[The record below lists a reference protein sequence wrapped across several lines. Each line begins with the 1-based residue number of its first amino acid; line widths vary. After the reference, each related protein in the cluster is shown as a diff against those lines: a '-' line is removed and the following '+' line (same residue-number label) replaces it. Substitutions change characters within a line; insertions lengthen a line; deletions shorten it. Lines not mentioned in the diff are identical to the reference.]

1 MVGLRPSRRV
11 AGGRAKVNQDRGC
24 VVQPYGGDRKCAL
37 FAVFDGHGSRGEVVA
52 QFCMNFV
59 KERLAAHP
67 TFASDLERALVDTFE
82 ACDAA
87 MDARWAAEEKPPHV
101 SSGTTAV
108 VAVLRGNL
116 LVVASVGDSRCV
128 VATSDG
134 DDLSGI
140 SLTTDHDP
148 SLPVEKA
155 RITAAGGYVVDGR
168 VFLDA
173 DGTQLGLAMSRSLG
187 DRRLKAAGVVSTPT
201 LQTRDVKADAYVVL
215 ATDGIWQVLGVDAVA
230 RALEGDEADAEY
242 SCKNLIIEATAL
254 WGLEVSDYRDDIT
267 CMVVKC
273 NPLTLTDVQASYVS
287 VAAVRKHPVKE
298 RAPEPTSTRDVEVP
312 RGQSI
317 VLDTVGDGKYD
328 TLGVD
333 TSGDGRADTFGAP
346 RLLTRSRAESFFY
359 EVLACPHPP
368 PCGAT
373 VDTPAPRRAGSTPR
387 SPWTRTRPASRTTSR
402 SSSTSRAARPSRRSR
417 PTRRRSRGARRP
429 RAWPRRSRA
438 RRRRTRSARPR
449 STRTSRPSTPRWRR
463 RRRAPGN
470 NGFFCFC
477 FLVRLILKQH
487 DVNSR
492 LSRHIVVLRVGGG
505 PECATRSKKR
515 KGTPRKGKKNEQ
527 HSGFQRGHPP

>member
-1 MVGLRPSRRV
+1 
-11 AGGRAKVNQDRGC
+11 
-24 VVQPYGGDRKCAL
+24 
-37 FAVFDGHGSRGEVVA
+37 
-52 QFCMNFV
+52 MNFV

-346 RLLTRSRAESFFY
+346 RLLTRSRAESFFPRTP
-359 EVLACPHPP
+359 EAAPP
-368 PCGAT
+368 ART
-373 VDTPAPRRAGSTPR
+373 TRRSTPPRRAAPRRFYAAEPVDTNATGVEDHFKVFVDQPR
-387 SPWTRTRPASRTTSR
+387 RASV
-402 SSSTSRAARPSRRSR
+402 APVAPD
-417 PTRRRSRGARRP
+417 PEEIARRQ
-429 RAWPRRSRA
+429 A
-438 RRRRTRSARPR
+438 
-449 STRTSRPSTPRWRR
+449 
-463 RRRAPGN
+463 
-470 NGFFCFC
+470 
-477 FLVRLILKQH
+477 
-487 DVNSR
+487 
-492 LSRHIVVLRVGGG
+492 
-505 PECATRSKKR
+505 SKGMAEALASPKASDAQR
-515 KGTPRKGKKNEQ
+515 EAALNAHVAAIDAALEKEKKG
-527 HSGFQRGHPP
+527 SG

>member
-1 MVGLRPSRRV
+1 MWKPSGPSGARTIEYWSSGARTVERGGAPRPGASRV
-11 AGGRAKVNQDRGC
+11 
-24 VVQPYGGDRKCAL
+24 
-37 FAVFDGHGSRGEVVA
+37 
-52 QFCMNFV
+52 
-59 KERLAAHP
+59 RLAAHP

-108 VAVLRGNL
+108 VAVLRGNS

-201 LQTRDVKADAYVVL
+201 LQTRDVKGDAYVVL

-328 TLGVD
+328 TLGID

-346 RLLTRSRAESFFY
+346 RLFYSEPRREFYAAE
-359 EVLACPHPP
+359 P
-368 PCGAT
+368 
-373 VDTPAPRRAGSTPR
+373 VDTNATGVEDHFKVFVDQPRRASVAPVA
-387 SPWTRTRPASRTTSR
+387 PDPEEI
-402 SSSTSRAARPSRRSR
+402 
-417 PTRRRSRGARRP
+417 ARRQ
-429 RAWPRRSRA
+429 A
-438 RRRRTRSARPR
+438 
-449 STRTSRPSTPRWRR
+449 
-463 RRRAPGN
+463 
-470 NGFFCFC
+470 
-477 FLVRLILKQH
+477 
-487 DVNSR
+487 
-492 LSRHIVVLRVGGG
+492 
-505 PECATRSKKR
+505 SKGMAEALASPKASDTQR
-515 KGTPRKGKKNEQ
+515 EAALNAHVAAIDAALEKEKKG
-527 HSGFQRGHPP
+527 SG

>member
-1 MVGLRPSRRV
+1 
-11 AGGRAKVNQDRGC
+11 
-24 VVQPYGGDRKCAL
+24 
-37 FAVFDGHGSRGEVVA
+37 
-52 QFCMNFV
+52 MNFV

-346 RLLTRSRAESFFY
+346 RLLTRSRAESFFPRTP
-359 EVLACPHPP
+359 EAAPP
-368 PCGAT
+368 A
-373 VDTPAPRRAGSTPR
+373 
-387 SPWTRTRPASRTTSR
+387 RTT
-402 SSSTSRAARPSRRSR
+402 RRSR
-417 PTRRRSRGARRP
+417 PLRRVAQVLRRGARGHERDRRRGPLQGLRRP
-429 RAWPRRSRA
+429 AAPRVRRAGRARPGGDRPAPGVQGHGRGAREPEGVGRAARGRAQRA
-438 RRRRTRSARPR
+438 RRGH
-449 STRTSRPSTPRWRR
+449 RR
-463 RRRAPGN
+463 RVGEGEEGLRVMM
-470 NGFFCFC
+470 GFCVFVFW
-477 FLVRLILKQH
+477 VRLILKQH